1 MYQPAEARPGPSQ
14 ASKVNL
20 FVRIINV
27 FKITLLTIFVIKIT
41 LLTIFVKVPSWMFE
55 ELRLHL

>member
-27 FKITLLTIFVIKIT
+27 FKITLLTIFV
-41 LLTIFVKVPSWMFE
+41 KVPSWMFE